1 MAALPPMM
9 LDGSTQKNGK
19 KEKIGD
25 INEITRKVG
34 WSN

>member
-9 LDGSTQKNGK
+9 LDGSTQNG

-25 INEITRKVG
+25 IDQIAKKVG

>member
-9 LDGSTQKNGK
+9 LDGSTQKTE

-25 INEITRKVG
+25 INQITRKVG
-34 WSN
+34 